1 MQMCAYRKDCHR
13 LSLMQNPK
21 TRKHAHAW
29 MIPCGRLESLPAA
42 CFTEVSEE
50 CGMMSRERDVK
61 ILPGDFYQHVRN
73 VCGSLQSPWI
83 ITYNSPLGNGAM
95 WRKNQCVV
103 AASLSLSADW
113 ATRGISNAKSKVSSW
128 AIPDAER
135 QTEGERDRLPNKV
148 TSDLSLS
155 SSSCS
160 LTRSAPDVCRP
171 VWVCPGRW
179 VCSHKLSLWMHSCN
193 VCSVCAT
200 FVLAVFV
207 RKLP

>member
-1 MQMCAYRKDCHR
+1 MQMCAYRKACHR
-13 LSLMQNPK
+13 FSLMQNSK

-42 CFTEVSEE
+42 RFTEVSEE
-50 CGMMSRERDVK
+50 CGMMSRGKGRKNLLGV
-61 ILPGDFYQHVRN
+61 FYQHVRN
-73 VCGSLQSPWI
+73 VCGSLWI
-83 ITYNSPLGNGAM
+83 IHSG
-95 WRKNQCVV
+95 RERCVGKIN
-103 AASLSLSADW
+103 ASLQRLSADW

-135 QTEGERDRLPNKV
+135 QTERERDRLPNKA

-160 LTRSAPDVCRP
+160 LTRSAPADVCRP

-193 VCSVCAT
+193 VCSVCEA
-200 FVLAVFV
+200 FVLALIV
-207 RKLP
+207 RKLL